1 MLMRSVA
8 TTFSVVPL
16 PPKVCITKYIRA
28 HNGTKMTS
36 GKIYLGC
43 LKLILIMGYHCF

>member
-1 MLMRSVA
+1 MIKIN
-8 TTFSVVPL
+8 FKQP
-16 PPKVCITKYIRA
+16 KYIRA